1 MHRRNAI
8 AKLGFTVVDAKE
20 PADIAQAEK
29 LIFPG
34 VGAFGQAVA
43 NLKAMGLWDALQ
55 EYLQS
60 GRPFFG
66 ICVGFQMLFDGSEE
80 SEGAPGLGFFKGTFT
95 KFRPVNP
102 AERLSVPHMGWNSL
116 RVTQLAGAL
125 NDYDPSADK
134 VYFVHSYRVLPTR
147 QNKADVLAVTDYGGT
162 PPFVSAAQRGN
173 VMGTQFHPE
182 KSGAVGLQ
190 ILRNFLEG
198 NAPARPRPLA
208 GLAPTT
214 PRDVLASAGA
224 GAGAGGLRLNA
235 AAVLRTIQH
244 CGFGPTVL
252 AKRVVACLDVRSN
265 DVGDLVVTK
274 GYQYDVREAAVG
286 AGTTDGAASAAS
298 SATTRIKGRVRNF
311 GGPVVRALVGLP
323 PLLGHARLLCGPSA
337 SLW

>member
-1 MHRRNAI
+1 
-8 AKLGFTVVDAKE
+8 VVDAKS
-20 PADIAQAEK
+20 PADIARAEK
-29 LIFPG
+29 LVFPG

-43 NLKAMGLWDALQ
+43 NLKAMGLWDALH

-80 SEGAPGLGFFKGTFT
+80 SEGAPGLGFFKGTFE

-102 AERLSVPHMGWNSL
+102 SERLSVPHMGWNGL

-125 NDYDPSADK
+125 NDYHPSADK
-134 VYFVHSYRVLPTR
+134 VYFVHSYRVLPNS
-147 QNKADVLAVTDYGGT
+147 QNKADVLAVTDYEGT
-162 PPFVSAAQRGN
+162 PPFVSAVSRGN

-198 NAPARPRPLA
+198 VPARPRPLA

-214 PRDVLASAGA
+214 PRDVVLASAG
-224 GAGAGGLRLNA
+224 GLQLNA
-235 AAVLRTIQH
+235 TAILRTIQH

-265 DVGDLVVTK
+265 DAGDLVVTK
-274 GYQYDVREAAVG
+274 GYQYDVREAADAG
-286 AGTTDGAASAAS
+286 AGAADGEASTAS
-298 SATTRIKGRVRNF
+298 SSTSTTTSQVKGRVRNF
-311 GGPVVRALVGLP
+311 GGPVVRG
-323 PLLGHARLLCGPSA
+323 
-337 SLW
+337 